1 MSLRRNF
8 KSNTRIAF
16 QSGLGLAQSLGWRCS
31 IMCIVTAA
39 AARQTQAGHF
49 SQSRPES
56 GRWASQAGDARAAKR
71 NLNYVEEFNLE
82 ALQRRRR
89 LVKQRG
95 AANGRTTRQDGVLE
109 KLRRAELEHAK
120 RKEKA
125 TRQKQRVASLL
136 ASSASSSSDSSSDS
150 SIEQ

>member
-1 MSLRRNF
+1 
-8 KSNTRIAF
+8 
-16 QSGLGLAQSLGWRCS
+16 
-31 IMCIVTAA
+31 MCIVTAA

-49 SQSRPES
+49 SQSRPEI

-82 ALQRRRR
+82 ALQHR
-89 LVKQRG
+89 LAKQRG
-95 AANGRTTRQDGVLE
+95 AAKSRTTRQDGVLE